1 MTTASTP
8 SFGGSA
14 APVALIPLRTGGKSR
29 LGSALGDGHRADLVL
44 AMLDD
49 VLAAL
54 RGAGL
59 VDVRVLAGDAGAAT
73 AAIERDLPAI
83 PDPAATGHGPG
94 EGDGDV
100 APGDRSLRAAVDAAL
115 VELGDHRP
123 RLVVAADL
131 PRLSADEVQAA
142 DRHPAEVVVVP
153 TSGGGTAV
161 LRLAAG
167 VTLPARYG
175 PASASAHL
183 EEAQRVGRS
192 AALLDLPGARHDVDG
207 AQDLEALSG
216 DLDGTVTG
224 TATAAFLAGL
234 HG

>member
-1 MTTASTP
+1 MTTIPGPPAD
-8 SFGGSA
+8 GSDT
-14 APVALIPLRTGGKSR
+14 PVALVPLRTGGKSR
-29 LGSALGDGHRADLVL
+29 LGVALADGHRADLVL

-59 VDVRVLAGDAGAAT
+59 EDVRVLAGDAGAAS
-73 AAIERDLPAI
+73 AAADRGLPALADPDDVDLRAGAERDR
-83 PDPAATGHGPG
+83 
-94 EGDGDV
+94 V

-115 VELGDHRP
+115 AAVGDHRP

-131 PRLSADEVQAA
+131 PRLSSDEVQATH
-142 DRHPAEVVVVP
+142 RHPADVVVVP

-167 VTLPARYG
+167 VTVPARYG
-175 PASASAHL
+175 PGSADAHL
-183 EEAQRVGRS
+183 AEARRVGRS

-207 AQDLEALSG
+207 AKDLAALG
-216 DLDGTVTG
+216 GELDGTVTG
-224 TATAAFLAGL
+224 AATAAFLAGL